1 MNNRR
6 IIKSRSNFF
15 ALAFFFLFNYSA
27 CSENSTE
34 KNKQVK
40 TSDTTAFR
48 KRSFLNQFGKFQPIY
63 LLTKHDVQRGGFKVL
78 ENGFDSIAFRFWYLY
93 ANPTS
98 QVIEIFKTN
107 SQWEAHFYTI
117 KREITKNNDSLVT
130 VIRDTV
136 VQNPQSGWPVFIKKL
151 FDLKVT
157 EIPTSSEISRYKNP
171 NDGDMVSLEIA
182 TMRFYE
188 LKNYNTPIMNTEIK
202 EIQMLEEIM
211 QLIEDEFG
219 EKRIRKI

>member
-1 MNNRR
+1 MNNMR
-6 IIKSRSNFF
+6 ILKSNCILFTLGIFF
-15 ALAFFFLFNYSA
+15 IFSCNA
-27 CSENSTE
+27 CSDNSTQKNEQE
-34 KNKQVK
+34 KV
-40 TSDTTAFR
+40 SDTTTF
-48 KRSFLNQFGKFQPIY
+48 KKQNFLNKFGKLQPIY
-63 LLTKHDVQRGGFKVL
+63 LLIKGDIQRGGFKVL

-98 QVIEIFKTN
+98 QVIEIFKNN
-107 SQWEAHFYTI
+107 SHWEAHFYTI
-117 KREITKNNDSLVT
+117 KRETTKNNDYLVT
-130 VIRDTV
+130 RIRDTV
-136 VQNPQSGWPVFIKKL
+136 VQNPKSGWPVFIKKI
-151 FDLKVT
+151 FDLNVMG
-157 EIPTSSEISRYKNP
+157 IPTSSEISGYKNP

-188 LKNYNTPIMNTEIK
+188 LKKYNTPIMNTEIK